1 MKGIFHVTNKKY
13 YAKKG
18 QYLIVM
24 DTSGNRLV
32 EVTLKHNKCR
42 KQFDMDLVLLYDVP
56 MADVNNVQIYLDGVR
71 IR

>member
-1 MKGIFHVTNKKY
+1 MTNKKY
-13 YAKKG
+13 YAKRG

-32 EVTLKHNKCR
+32 EVILKHNKCR
-42 KQFDMDLVLLYDVP
+42 KQFDIELVTIYNIP
-56 MADVNNVQIYLDGVR
+56 MSDINNVQIYLDGKR

>member
-1 MKGIFHVTNKKY
+1 MSKQY
-13 YAKKG
+13 YSKRG

-32 EVTLKHNKCR
+32 ETTIKHNKCR
-42 KQFDMDLVLLYDVP
+42 KQFDIDLVLLYDVP
-56 MADVNNVQIYLDGVR
+56 MSELNNVQIYLDGVR